1 MTLHRS
7 TPTIAALLASA
18 FLLAPAP
25 DAAPIQQATPSTASA
40 AAKPARTSPFLW
52 RIEGP
57 SAKGYL
63 FGTIHLPDERVLA
76 LPETVVQALN
86 SSTALYAEIPTD
98 AKSEM
103 RVQRAAVIEGGKT
116 VDTIVG
122 APTWE
127 RVRARF
133 TAAGV
138 DPLITAS
145 LSGMKP
151 WAVNAMVPMA
161 EYLPD
166 LILGKAPLDKA
177 LYRRAQ
183 KEGKAVGGLETVE
196 EQIAVFEAFTQAE
209 QVQMLRESLD
219 LLDRYE
225 AEGRKPMQETVTAWL
240 SGDEARLMALLDDG
254 FGTDPGLRERAEAE
268 LLWKRNVRFVDRIV
282 KRFEADGPK
291 ATTFFAIGALHMP
304 DAPAPKTG
312 QQGTPAETPEAKA
325 ARAKKLG
332 IVTLLRQRGYV
343 VERVEAAA
351 VSAGAGQGG

>member
-7 TPTIAALLASA
+7 TQTIAALLASA

-25 DAAPIQQATPSTASA
+25 DAAQSPPATPSKASS
-40 AAKPARTSPFLW
+40 AAKPAQASPFLW
-52 RIEGP
+52 RVEGP

-76 LPETVVQALN
+76 LPETVEEALK
-86 SSTALYAEIPTD
+86 SSTALFAEIPTD
-98 AKSEM
+98 PESEL
-103 RVQRAAVIEGGKT
+103 RVQQAALLAAGTT

-122 APTWE
+122 GPTWE

-133 TAAGV
+133 VAAGLDPATTAA
-138 DPLITAS
+138 

-166 LILGKAPLDKA
+166 LLRGKTPLDKA
-177 LYRRAQ
+177 LYTRA
-183 KEGKAVGGLETVE
+183 KREGKVVGGLETVD
-196 EQIAVFEAFTQAE
+196 EQIAVFEAFNQAE

-240 SGDEARLMALLDDG
+240 SGDEARLMSLLDDG
-254 FGTDPGLRERAEAE
+254 FGTDPALRRRAEDE
-268 LLWKRNVRFVDRIV
+268 LLWKRNVRFVDRIL
-282 KRFEADGPK
+282 KQFQANGPQ

-304 DAPAPKTG
+304 DAPAPG
-312 QQGTPAETPEAKA
+312 ADAPPETPEARA
-325 ARAKKLG
+325 ARANKLG
-332 IVTLLRQRGYV
+332 IVTLLRARGFT
-343 VERVEAAA
+343 VERVAPAA
-351 VSAGAGQGG
+351 VGAGQGG